1 MKNLFKMQAL
11 KKTISRLW
19 IILFL
24 IISSTIIFIASVNYN
39 PYNLFGGMPS
49 LQDLEK
55 PESDLASE
63 LYSSDNLL
71 LGKYF
76 RYNRSPIEFNELSEE
91 LVTTLLVTEDIRFYD
106 HSGIDFKGLVRASY
120 GLSKNILTFGSSG
133 LEGGGSTITQQLAK
147 NLFKIRREKKGKL
160 SGIPFLGLVISKV
173 KEWVVAIKLEEFY
186 TKKEILAMYLNT
198 AEYGSNSYGI
208 KVAAKTYFDKLPS
221 ELNYNESS
229 IIVGLLNKPTKYNPY
244 FNPDNAID
252 KREEIFYNLFK
263 YEIID
268 RTQYD
273 TLRNSDLNLSYKV
286 ENQNVGQATYFRT
299 VVRNYLIKWAKDNG
313 YDLFSDG
320 LKIYTTIDSRMQ
332 EIAENAVK
340 NQMSRLQ
347 KIFNDHWDGK
357 NPWIDEKGFEIK
369 DFLKNTIKRTRYY
382 KSLLKDNEN
391 DTIKVFEL
399 LNKKKNMKVFSWD
412 GEIDTVFSIMD
423 SLKYYK
429 NFLQTGFISIE
440 PKTGYIRAWVGGINH
455 KYFKYDH
462 VKQGRRQPGSTF
474 KPIVY
479 AAAIDNGYSPCYPV
493 VDAPVVFEL
502 PGQDPPYWR
511 PDNHNSKWT
520 GETMTLRKA
529 MAKSVN
535 SITAFMTKKLS
546 PNTVVNYAKKLG
558 IQSRLDPVPA
568 VCLGAGGDVSLFDL
582 VGAYSTFIN
591 KGIWTEPF
599 FISRI
604 EDKYGNL
611 IQEFIPTK
619 QEALSEETAFLM
631 LHMLKGSK
639 EEEGGTARGL
649 NPILTTENDVGAKTG
664 TTQNA
669 SDGWFI
675 GVTHNLVSG
684 AWVGGDDR
692 SIHFRDWVFGQGAR
706 TAMPIWQEYMLNIYD
721 NEELQIEKGRFDK
734 PTKQINVEIDCSVYS
749 GLNEKDSSGV
759 IIDKIKASD
768 IF

>member
-1 MKNLFKMQAL
+1 MRVIKRVIF
-11 KKTISRLW
+11 RLW
-19 IILFL
+19 IFVILSILSIIFL
-24 IISSTIIFIASVNYN
+24 IVSVSYN
-39 PYNLFGGMPS
+39 PFNLFGEMPS
-49 LQDLEK
+49 LEDLEK
-55 PESDLASE
+55 PESELSSE
-63 LYSSDNLL
+63 LYSHDNVL

-76 RYNRSPIEFNELSEE
+76 RYNRSPITFNELSNE
-91 LVTTLLVTEDIRFYD
+91 LITTLLVTEDIRFYE

-120 GLSKNILTFGSSG
+120 GVSKYIITIGNSE

-160 SGIPFLGLVISKV
+160 SDVPFMGLVISKI
-173 KEWVVAIKLEEFY
+173 KEWIVSIKLEEFY

-221 ELNYNESS
+221 ELNFNESS

-244 FNPDNAID
+244 FNPENALE
-252 KREEIFYNLFK
+252 KRAEIFYNLFK
-263 YEIID
+263 YDVIKRD
-268 RTQYD
+268 KYD
-273 TLRNSDLNLSYKV
+273 SLRVSGLNLKYKV

-299 VVRNYLIKWAKDNG
+299 VVRNYLINWANDNG

-332 EIAENAVK
+332 EIAENAVS
-340 NQMSRLQ
+340 NQMKKLQ
-347 KIFNDHWDGK
+347 KIFDKHWNGK

-382 KSLLKDNEN
+382 RTLLKKNDN
-391 DTIKVFEL
+391 DTTKVFDL
-399 LNKKKNMKVFSWD
+399 LNKKKNMKVFSWN
-412 GEIDTVFSIMD
+412 GEKDTVFSIMD

-429 NFLQTGFISIE
+429 KFLQAGFVSIE
-440 PKTGYIRAWVGGINH
+440 PKSGYIKAWVGGINH

-520 GETMTLRKA
+520 GEKMTLRMA

-535 SITAFMTKKLS
+535 SITAFITKKLS
-546 PNTVVNYAKKLG
+546 PKTIIDYARKLG
-558 IQSRLDPVPA
+558 IKSKLDPVPA

-649 NPILTTENDVGAKTG
+649 NPELTLDNDVGAKTG

-669 SDGWFI
+669 SDGWFV

-692 SIHFRDWVFGQGAR
+692 SIHFRDWVLGQGAR
-706 TAMPIWQEYMLNIYD
+706 TAMPIWQDYMLKVYNNND
-721 NEELQIEKGRFDK
+721 LQIRKGRFDK
-734 PTKQINVEIDCSVYS
+734 PTKQINFQVDCSVY
-749 GLNEKDSSGV
+749 NEGNIKDSTEV
-759 IIDKIKASD
+759 IFEEIKASD

>member
-1 MKNLFKMQAL
+1 MNKL
-11 KKTISRLW
+11 KRNIKKLW
-19 IILFL
+19 VILLSGITF
-24 IISSTIIFIASVNYN
+24 IAIFIISVNYN
-39 PYNLFGGMPS
+39 VSNLFGGMPS

-55 PESDLASE
+55 PESELSSE
-63 LYSSDNLL
+63 LYSSDNIL

-76 RYNRSPIEFNELSEE
+76 RYNRSPVKFNELSDE
-91 LVTTLLVTEDIRFYD
+91 LVTTLLVTEDIRFYN
-106 HSGIDFKGLVRASY
+106 HSGIDLKGLVRATY
-120 GLSKNILTFGSSG
+120 GVIKNIATFGSTG

-160 SGIPFLGLVISKV
+160 SNVPFLGLVISKV
-173 KEWVVAIKLEEFY
+173 KEWIVAVKLEEFY
-186 TKKEILAMYLNT
+186 TKKEILVMYLNT

-208 KVAAKTYFDKLPS
+208 KVAAKTYFNKEPS
-221 ELNYNESS
+221 QLNYNESS
-229 IIVGLLNKPTKYNPY
+229 IIVGLLNKPTKYNPF
-244 FNPDNAID
+244 FNPENATN
-252 KREEIFYNLFK
+252 KRSEIFYNLYK
-263 YEIID
+263 YNIVDKTE
-268 RTQYD
+268 YD
-273 TLRNSDLNLSYKV
+273 SLILTDLNLNYKV
-286 ENQNVGQATYFRT
+286 QNQNVGQATYFRT
-299 VVRNYLIKWAKDNG
+299 VVRNYLISWAKENG

-320 LKIYTTIDSRMQ
+320 LKIYTTIDSKMQ
-332 EIAENAVK
+332 EHAEKAVIE
-340 NQMSRLQ
+340 QMNRLQ
-347 KIFNDHWDGK
+347 NIFSEHWDGRS
-357 NPWIDEKGFEIK
+357 PWIDEKGFEIK
-369 DFLKNTIKRTRYY
+369 DFLKNNIQRTRYF
-382 KSLLKDNEN
+382 KNLLKNNDN
-391 DTIKVFEL
+391 DTIKTFEL
-399 LNKKKNMKVFSWD
+399 LNKKKKMRVFSWK
-412 GEIDTVFSIMD
+412 GEIDTTFSIMD

-429 NFLQTGFISIE
+429 KFLQAGFVSIE
-440 PKTGYIRAWVGGINH
+440 PKTGHIKAWVGGINH

-462 VKQGRRQPGSTF
+462 VKQGKRQPGSTI

-511 PDNHNSKWT
+511 PDNHNGKWT
-520 GETMTLRKA
+520 GETMTLRQA

-546 PNTVVNYAKKLG
+546 PKTVVDYAKKLG
-558 IQSRLDPVPA
+558 IQSKLDPVPA

-611 IQEFIPTK
+611 IQDFIPTK
-619 QEALSEETAFLM
+619 QEALSEETAYLM

-649 NPILTTENDVGAKTG
+649 NPELTFNNDVGAKTG

-692 SIHFRDWVFGQGAR
+692 SIHFRDWVYGQGAR
-706 TAMPIWQEYMLNIYD
+706 TAMPIWQQYMLNVYAD
-721 NEELQIEKGRFDK
+721 NNLSIEKGRFDK
-734 PTKQINVEIDCSVYS
+734 PTKKINVEIDCSVYN
-749 GLNEKDSSGV
+749 NEIKSDSLDL
-759 IIDKIKASD
+759 ILDKIDASD

>member
-1 MKNLFKMQAL
+1 MNKL
-11 KKTISRLW
+11 KRNIKKLW
-19 IILFL
+19 VILLSGITF
-24 IISSTIIFIASVNYN
+24 IAIFIISVNYN
-39 PYNLFGGMPS
+39 VSNLFGGMPS

-55 PESDLASE
+55 PESELSSE
-63 LYSSDNLL
+63 LYSSDNIL

-76 RYNRSPIEFNELSEE
+76 RYNRSPVKFDELSDE
-91 LVTTLLVTEDIRFYD
+91 LVTTLLVTEDIRFYN
-106 HSGIDFKGLVRASY
+106 HSGIDLKGLVRATY
-120 GLSKNILTFGSSG
+120 GVIKNIATFGSTG

-160 SGIPFLGLVISKV
+160 SNVPFLGLVISKV
-173 KEWVVAIKLEEFY
+173 KEWIVAVKLEEFY
-186 TKKEILAMYLNT
+186 TKKEILVMYLNT

-208 KVAAKTYFDKLPS
+208 KVAAKTYFNKEPS
-221 ELNYNESS
+221 QLNYNESS
-229 IIVGLLNKPTKYNPY
+229 IIVGLLNKPTKYNPF
-244 FNPDNAID
+244 FNPENATN
-252 KREEIFYNLFK
+252 KRSEIFYNLYK
-263 YEIID
+263 YNIVDKTE
-268 RTQYD
+268 YD
-273 TLRNSDLNLSYKV
+273 SLILTDLNLNYKV
-286 ENQNVGQATYFRT
+286 QNQNVGQATYFRT
-299 VVRNYLIKWAKDNG
+299 VVRNYLISWAKENG

-320 LKIYTTIDSRMQ
+320 LKIYTTIDSKMQ
-332 EIAENAVK
+332 EHAEKAVIE
-340 NQMSRLQ
+340 QMNRLQ
-347 KIFNDHWDGK
+347 NIFSEHWDGRS
-357 NPWIDEKGFEIK
+357 PWIDEKGFEIK
-369 DFLKNTIKRTRYY
+369 DFLKNNIQRTRYF
-382 KSLLKDNEN
+382 KNLLKNNDN
-391 DTIKVFEL
+391 DTIKTFEL
-399 LNKKKNMKVFSWD
+399 LNKKKKMRVFSWK
-412 GEIDTVFSIMD
+412 GEIDTTFSIMD

-429 NFLQTGFISIE
+429 KFLQAGFVSIE
-440 PKTGYIRAWVGGINH
+440 PKTGHIKAWVGGINH

-462 VKQGRRQPGSTF
+462 VKQGKRQPGSTI

-511 PDNHNSKWT
+511 PDNHNGKWT
-520 GETMTLRKA
+520 GETMTLRQA

-546 PNTVVNYAKKLG
+546 PKTVVDYAKKLG
-558 IQSRLDPVPA
+558 IQSKLDPVPA

-611 IQEFIPTK
+611 IQDFIPTK
-619 QEALSEETAFLM
+619 QEALSEETAYLM

-649 NPILTTENDVGAKTG
+649 NPELTFNNDVGAKTG

-692 SIHFRDWVFGQGAR
+692 SIHFRDWVYGQGAR
-706 TAMPIWQEYMLNIYD
+706 TAMPIWQQYMLNVYAD
-721 NEELQIEKGRFDK
+721 NNLSIEKGRFDK
-734 PTKQINVEIDCSVYS
+734 PTKKINVEIDCSVYN
-749 GLNEKDSSGV
+749 NEIKSDSLDL
-759 IIDKIKASD
+759 ILDKIDASD

>member
-1 MKNLFKMQAL
+1 MSSL
-11 KKTISRLW
+11 KKIIKTIW
-19 IILFL
+19 II
-24 IISSTIIFIASVNYN
+24 STLSIIIFVFGFYSIKIDLFG
-39 PYNLFGGMPS
+39 LFGGMPS

-55 PESDLASE
+55 PQSESSSE
-63 LYSSDNLL
+63 LYSNDTIL

-76 RYNRSPIEFNELSEE
+76 RYNRSPIKYHELSNELI
-91 LVTTLLVTEDIRFYD
+91 TTLLVTEDIRFYN
-106 HSGIDFKGLVRASY
+106 HSGIDFKGIVRATY
-120 GLSKNILTFGSSG
+120 GVFKNIITLGSSG

-147 NLFKIRREKKGKL
+147 NLFKIRNERKGKL
-160 SGIPFLGLVISKV
+160 SNMPFIGLIISKI
-173 KEWVVAIKLEEFY
+173 KEWIVAVKLEEFY
-186 TKKEILAMYLNT
+186 TKNEILSMYLNT

-208 KVAAKTYFDKLPS
+208 KVASKTYFNKLPS
-221 ELNYNESS
+221 QINYNEAS
-229 IIVGLLNKPTKYNPY
+229 IIVGLLNKPTKYNPFY
-244 FNPDNAID
+244 NPENAIN
-252 KREEIFYNLFK
+252 KKTEILYNLYK
-263 YEIID
+263 YSKISKMNFD
-268 RTQYD
+268 S
-273 TLRNSDLNLSYKV
+273 LSALGLNLTYKV
-286 ENQNVGQATYFRT
+286 ENQNAGQATYFRT
-299 VVRNYLIKWAKDNG
+299 VVKNYLINWAKNNN

-320 LKIYTTIDSRMQ
+320 LKIYTTIDSKMQ
-332 EIAENAVK
+332 YHAENAVAE
-340 NQMSRLQ
+340 QMERLQ
-347 KIFNDHWDGK
+347 NVFNKHWDGK
-357 NPWIDEKGFEIK
+357 NPWIDEKGYEIK
-369 DFLKNTIKRTRYY
+369 DFLKNSIKRTKRY
-382 KSLLKDNEN
+382 KDLLKNNNGDTTRVFDILNE
-391 DTIKVFEL
+391 
-399 LNKKKNMKVFSWD
+399 KKEIKVFSWD
-412 GEIDTVFSIMD
+412 QEIDTIFSVMD

-429 NFLQTGFISIE
+429 NFLQAGFISIE
-440 PKTGYIRAWVGGINH
+440 PKTGHIKAWVGGINH

-462 VKQGRRQPGSTF
+462 VKQGKRQPGSTI

-511 PDNHNSKWT
+511 PDNHNGKWT

-535 SITAFMTKKLS
+535 SITAFITKKIS
-546 PNTVVNYAKKLG
+546 PKTVVDYAKKLG
-558 IQSRLDPVPA
+558 IKSKLDPVPA
-568 VCLGAGGDVSLFDL
+568 ICLGAGGDVSLFDL
-582 VGAYSTFIN
+582 VGSYSTFIN

-611 IQEFIPTK
+611 IQKFVPTK
-619 QEALSEETAFLM
+619 NEALSEETAFLM

-649 NPILTTENDVGAKTG
+649 NPELTINNDVGAKTG

-692 SIHFRDWVFGQGAR
+692 SIHFKNWTYGQGAR
-706 TAMPIWQEYMLNIYD
+706 TAMPIWQQYMLSVYNDSTINI
-721 NEELQIEKGRFDK
+721 NKGKFDK
-734 PTKQINVEIDCSVYS
+734 PSKKISIEIDCSVYNNDLKDDS
-749 GLNEKDSSGV
+749 LNV
-759 IIDKIKASD
+759 FIDKIDASD

>member
-1 MKNLFKMQAL
+1 MNKL
-11 KKTISRLW
+11 KRNIKKLW
-19 IILFL
+19 VILLSGITF
-24 IISSTIIFIASVNYN
+24 IAIFIISVNYN
-39 PYNLFGGMPS
+39 VSNLFGGMPS

-55 PESDLASE
+55 PESELSSE
-63 LYSSDNLL
+63 LYSSDNIL

-76 RYNRSPIEFNELSEE
+76 RYNRSPVKFDELSDE
-91 LVTTLLVTEDIRFYD
+91 LVTTLLVTEDIRFYN
-106 HSGIDFKGLVRASY
+106 HSGIDLKGLVRATY
-120 GLSKNILTFGSSG
+120 GVIKNIATFGSTG

-160 SGIPFLGLVISKV
+160 SNVPFLGLVISKV
-173 KEWVVAIKLEEFY
+173 KEWIVAVKLEEFY

-208 KVAAKTYFDKLPS
+208 KVAAKTYFNKEPS
-221 ELNYNESS
+221 QLNYNESS
-229 IIVGLLNKPTKYNPY
+229 IIVGLLNKPTKYNPF
-244 FNPDNAID
+244 FNPENATN
-252 KREEIFYNLFK
+252 KRSEIFYNLYK
-263 YEIID
+263 YNIVDKTE
-268 RTQYD
+268 YD
-273 TLRNSDLNLSYKV
+273 SLILTDLNLNYKV
-286 ENQNVGQATYFRT
+286 QNQNVGQATYFRT
-299 VVRNYLIKWAKDNG
+299 VVRNYLISWAKENG

-320 LKIYTTIDSRMQ
+320 LKIYTTIDSKMQ
-332 EIAENAVK
+332 EHAEKAVIE
-340 NQMSRLQ
+340 QMNRLQ
-347 KIFNDHWDGK
+347 NIFSEHWDGR

-369 DFLKNTIKRTRYY
+369 DFLKNNIQRTRYF
-382 KSLLKDNEN
+382 KNLLKNNDN
-391 DTIKVFEL
+391 DTIKTFEL
-399 LNKKKNMKVFSWD
+399 LNKKKKMRVFSWK
-412 GEIDTVFSIMD
+412 GEIDTTFSIMD

-429 NFLQTGFISIE
+429 KFLQAGFVSIE
-440 PKTGYIRAWVGGINH
+440 PKTGHIKAWVGGINH

-462 VKQGRRQPGSTF
+462 VKQGKRQPGSTI

-511 PDNHNSKWT
+511 PDNHNGKWT
-520 GETMTLRKA
+520 GETMTLRQA

-546 PNTVVNYAKKLG
+546 PKTVVDYAKKLG
-558 IQSRLDPVPA
+558 IQSKLDPVPA

-611 IQEFIPTK
+611 IQDFIPTK
-619 QEALSEETAFLM
+619 QEALSEETAYLM

-649 NPILTTENDVGAKTG
+649 NPELTFNNDVGAKTG

-692 SIHFRDWVFGQGAR
+692 SIHFRNWVYGQGAR
-706 TAMPIWQEYMLNIYD
+706 TAMPIWQQYMLNVYAD
-721 NEELQIEKGRFDK
+721 NNLSIEKGRFDK
-734 PTKQINVEIDCSVYS
+734 PTKKINVEIDCSVYN
-749 GLNEKDSSGV
+749 NEIKSDSLDL
-759 IIDKIKASD
+759 ILDKIDASD

>member
-1 MKNLFKMQAL
+1 MSSL
-11 KKTISRLW
+11 KKIIKTTW
-19 IILFL
+19 II
-24 IISSTIIFIASVNYN
+24 STLSIIIFVFGFYSIKIDLFG
-39 PYNLFGGMPS
+39 LFGGMPS

-55 PESDLASE
+55 PQSESSSE
-63 LYSSDNLL
+63 LYSNDTIL

-76 RYNRSPIEFNELSEE
+76 RYNRSPIKYHELSNELI
-91 LVTTLLVTEDIRFYD
+91 TTLLVTEDIRFYN
-106 HSGIDFKGLVRASY
+106 HSGIDFKGLVRATY
-120 GLSKNILTFGSSG
+120 GVFKNIITLGSSG

-147 NLFKIRREKKGKL
+147 NLFKIRNERKGKL
-160 SGIPFLGLVISKV
+160 SNMPFIGLIISKI
-173 KEWVVAIKLEEFY
+173 KEWIVAVKLEEFY
-186 TKKEILAMYLNT
+186 TKNEILSMYFNT

-208 KVAAKTYFDKLPS
+208 KVASKTYFNKLPS
-221 ELNYNESS
+221 QINYNEAS
-229 IIVGLLNKPTKYNPY
+229 IIVGLLNKPTKYNPFY
-244 FNPDNAID
+244 NPENAIN
-252 KREEIFYNLFK
+252 KKTEILYNLYK
-263 YEIID
+263 YSKISKMD
-268 RTQYD
+268 FD
-273 TLRNSDLNLSYKV
+273 SLSALGVNLTYKV
-286 ENQNVGQATYFRT
+286 ENQNTGQATYFRT
-299 VVRNYLIKWAKDNG
+299 VVKNYLINWAKNNN

-320 LKIYTTIDSRMQ
+320 LKIYTTIDSKMQ
-332 EIAENAVK
+332 YHAENAVAE
-340 NQMSRLQ
+340 QMERLQ
-347 KIFNDHWDGK
+347 NIFNKHWDGK
-357 NPWIDEKGFEIK
+357 NPWIDEKGYEIK
-369 DFLKNTIKRTRYY
+369 DFLKNSIKRTKRY
-382 KSLLKDNEN
+382 KDLLKNNNGDTTRVFDILNE
-391 DTIKVFEL
+391 
-399 LNKKKNMKVFSWD
+399 KKEIKVFSWD
-412 GEIDTVFSIMD
+412 QEIDTIFSVMD

-429 NFLQTGFISIE
+429 NFLQAGFISIE
-440 PKTGYIRAWVGGINH
+440 PKTGHIKAWVGGINH

-462 VKQGRRQPGSTF
+462 VKQGKRQPGSTI

-511 PDNHNSKWT
+511 PDNHNGKWT

-535 SITAFMTKKLS
+535 SITAFITKKIS
-546 PNTVVNYAKKLG
+546 PKTVVDYAKKLG
-558 IQSRLDPVPA
+558 IKSKLDPVPA
-568 VCLGAGGDVSLFDL
+568 ICLGAGGDVSLFDL
-582 VGAYSTFIN
+582 VGSYSTFIN

-611 IQEFIPTK
+611 IQKFIPTK
-619 QEALSEETAFLM
+619 NEALNEETAFLM

-649 NPILTTENDVGAKTG
+649 NPELTINNDVGAKTG

-692 SIHFRDWVFGQGAR
+692 SIHFKNWTYGQGAR
-706 TAMPIWQEYMLNIYD
+706 TAMPIWQQYMLSVYNDSTTNI
-721 NEELQIEKGRFDK
+721 NKGKFDK
-734 PTKQINVEIDCSVYS
+734 PSKKISIEMDCSVYNNDLKDDS
-749 GLNEKDSSGV
+749 LNV
-759 IIDKIKASD
+759 FIDKIGASD

>member
-1 MKNLFKMQAL
+1 MSRTKNII
-11 KKTISRLW
+11 KKLW
-19 IILFL
+19 ISLIFGVLSLFIF
-24 IISSTIIFIASVNYN
+24 IISINYN
-39 PYNLFGGMPS
+39 LYNLFGGMPS

-55 PESDLASE
+55 PESELSSE
-63 LYSSDNLL
+63 LFSSDNKL

-76 RYNRSPIEFNELSEE
+76 RYNRSPVKFDELSDE
-91 LVTTLLVTEDIRFYD
+91 LVTTLLVTEDIRYYD
-106 HSGIDFKGLVRASY
+106 HSGIDLKGLIRASY
-120 GLSKNILTFGSSG
+120 GVVKNVATFGSSG

-160 SGIPFLGLVISKV
+160 SGVPFLGLVISKV
-173 KEWVVAIKLEEFY
+173 KEWIVAVKLEEFY

-208 KVAAKTYFDKLPS
+208 KVASKTYFNKLPS
-221 ELNYNESS
+221 ELNYNEAS

-244 FNPDNAID
+244 FNPENALE
-252 KREEIFYNLFK
+252 KRAEIFYNLFK
-263 YEIID
+263 YNVVD
-268 RTQYD
+268 KTTYD
-273 TLRNSDLNLSYKV
+273 SLKVMDLSLNYKV

-299 VVRNYLIKWAKDNG
+299 VVRNYLINWAKENG

-320 LKIYTTIDSRMQ
+320 LKIYTTIDSRLQ
-332 EIAENAVK
+332 DHAEKAVYD
-340 NQMSRLQ
+340 QMKRLQ
-347 KIFNDHWDGK
+347 SIFSKHWEGR

-369 DFLKNTIKRTRYY
+369 DFLKNTIKRTAYF
-382 KSLLKDNEN
+382 KKLLKTNDN
-391 DTIKVFEL
+391 DTTLVFEK
-399 LNKKKNMKVFSWD
+399 LNEKRNMRVFSWE

-429 NFLQTGFISIE
+429 NFLQAGFVSIE

-462 VKQGRRQPGSTF
+462 VKQGKRQPGSTI

-546 PNTVVNYAKKLG
+546 PQTVVDYARKLG
-558 IQSRLDPVPA
+558 IQSKLEPVPA

-611 IQEFIPTK
+611 IQEFVPTK
-619 QEALSEETAFLM
+619 QEALSEETAYLM

-649 NPILTTENDVGAKTG
+649 NPELTVNNDVGAKTG

-692 SIHFRDWVFGQGAR
+692 SIHFREWAFGQGAR
-706 TAMPIWQEYMLNIYD
+706 TAMPIWQQYMLDVYGD
-721 NEELQIEKGRFDK
+721 SELDISKGTFDK
-734 PTKQINVEIDCSVYS
+734 PTKIINVEMDCSIYS
-749 GLNEKDSSGV
+749 NEIKSDSLDS
-759 IIDKIKASD
+759 ILDKIDASD

>member
-1 MKNLFKMQAL
+1 MRNLFEIQAL
-11 KKTISRLW
+11 KKTIFRLW
-19 IILFL
+19 VMLFFL
-24 IISSTIIFIASVNYN
+24 ISSIIIFIASVNYN

-63 LYSSDNLL
+63 LYSGDNLL

-76 RYNRSPIEFNELSEE
+76 RYNRSPIEFNDLSDE

-106 HSGIDFKGLVRASY
+106 HSGIDFKGLVRATY
-120 GLSKNILTFGSSG
+120 GVSKNILTFGGSG

-147 NLFKIRREKKGKL
+147 NLFKIRREKKGRL
-160 SGIPFLGLVISKV
+160 SSVPFLGLVISKV
-173 KEWVVAIKLEEFY
+173 KEWIVAIKLEEFY

-208 KVAAKTYFDKLPS
+208 KVASKTYFDKLPS

-244 FNPDNAID
+244 FNPENALD
-252 KREEIFYNLFK
+252 KRAEIFYNLFK
-263 YEIID
+263 YEVIS
-268 RTQYD
+268 RKYYD
-273 TLRNSDLNLSYKV
+273 SIRISDLNLSYKV

-299 VVRNYLIKWAKDNG
+299 VVRNYLINWARENG

-340 NQMSRLQ
+340 NQMNRLQ
-347 KIFNDHWDGK
+347 KIFDDHWNGK

-369 DFLKNTIKRTRYY
+369 DFLKNTIKRTRLY
-382 KSLLKDNEN
+382 KSLLKENEN
-391 DTIKVFEL
+391 DTVKVFEL
-399 LNKKKNMKVFSWD
+399 LNRKKNMKVFSWD

-429 NFLQTGFISIE
+429 NFLQAGFISIE
-440 PKTGYIRAWVGGINH
+440 PKTGFIRAWVGGINH

-649 NPILTTENDVGAKTG
+649 NPELTSDNDVGAKTG

-692 SIHFRDWVFGQGAR
+692 SIHFRDWVYGQGAR

-721 NEELQIEKGRFDK
+721 NVELKIEKGRFDK
-734 PTKQINVEIDCSVYS
+734 PTKQINVEIDCSVYN
-749 GLNEKDSSGV
+749 GENEKDSSGV

>member
-1 MKNLFKMQAL
+1 MKKSKSIINKIWFSLIGGIIFL
-11 KKTISRLW
+11 
-19 IILFL
+19 ILF
-24 IISSTIIFIASVNYN
+24 IVSVNYN
-39 PYNLFGGMPS
+39 FFNLFGGMPS

-55 PESDLASE
+55 PESELSSE
-63 LYSSDNLL
+63 LYSSDNKL

-76 RYNRSPIEFNELSEE
+76 RYNRSPVTFDELSEE
-91 LVTTLLVTEDIRFYD
+91 LVTTLLVTEDIRFYE
-106 HSGIDFKGLVRASY
+106 HSGIDLKGLVRASY
-120 GLSKNILTFGSSG
+120 GVGKNILTFGSSG

-147 NLFKIRREKKGKL
+147 NLFKIRQEKRGTL
-160 SGIPFLGLVISKV
+160 SRVPFLGLIISKV
-173 KEWVVAIKLEEFY
+173 KEWIVAVKLEGFY
-186 TKKEILAMYLNT
+186 TKKEILSMYLNT

-208 KVAAKTYFDKLPS
+208 KVAAKTYFNKLPS

-244 FNPDNAID
+244 FNPDNAIE
-252 KREEIFYNLFK
+252 KRAEIFYNLYK
-263 YEIID
+263 YEIVDKQI
-268 RTQYD
+268 YD
-273 TLRNSDLNLSYKV
+273 SLKSMGLELNYKV

-299 VVRNYLIKWAKDNG
+299 VVRNYLIAWAKEND

-320 LKIYTTIDSRMQ
+320 LKIYTTINSQMQ
-332 EIAENAVK
+332 EYAENSVK
-340 NQMSRLQ
+340 EQMKRLQ
-347 KIFNDHWDGK
+347 GIFSEHWKGR
-357 NPWIDEKGFEIK
+357 NPWIDEKGFEIEN
-369 DFLKNTIKRTRYY
+369 FLENTIKRTRYF
-382 KSLLKDNEN
+382 KDLLKEKEN
-391 DTIKVFEL
+391 DTVAVFKK
-399 LNKKKNMKVFSWD
+399 LNEKKKMRVFSWE
-412 GEIDTVFSIMD
+412 GEIDTIFSLMD

-429 NFLQTGFISIE
+429 NFLQAGFVSIE
-440 PKTGYIRAWVGGINH
+440 PKSGYIRAWVGGINH
-455 KYFKYDH
+455 KFFKYDH
-462 VKQGRRQPGSTF
+462 VKQGKRQPGSTF

-520 GETMTLRKA
+520 GETMTLRRA

-535 SITAFMTKKLS
+535 SITAFITKKLS
-546 PNTVVNYAKKLG
+546 PNTVVDYAKKLG
-558 IQSRLDPVPA
+558 IQSKLDPVPA

-619 QEALSEETAFLM
+619 QEALSEETAYLM

-649 NPILTTENDVGAKTG
+649 NPELTLNNDVGAKTG

-669 SDGWFI
+669 SDGWFV

-706 TAMPIWQEYMLNIYD
+706 TAMPIWQQYMLDIYSD
-721 NEELQIEKGRFDK
+721 SELGIEKGKFDK
-734 PTKQINVEIDCSVYS
+734 PTKIINVEIDCSIYNNDIKS
-749 GLNEKDSSGV
+749 DSLD
-759 IIDKIKASD
+759 IILDKIDASD

>member
-1 MKNLFKMQAL
+1 MKKIKSVTIKIWIAL
-11 KKTISRLW
+11 ISAL
-19 IILFL
+19 LFL
-24 IISSTIIFIASVNYN
+24 FLLIISVNYN
-39 PYNLFGGMPS
+39 FFNLFGGMPS

-55 PESDLASE
+55 PESELSSE
-63 LYSSDNLL
+63 LYSSDNKL

-76 RYNRSPIEFNELSEE
+76 RFNRSPVKFSELSEE

-106 HSGIDFKGLVRASY
+106 HSGIDLKGLVRASY
-120 GLSKNILTFGSSG
+120 GVTKNILTLGGSG

-147 NLFKIRREKKGKL
+147 NLFKIRKENKGKL
-160 SGIPFLGLVISKV
+160 SDIPFLGLVISKI
-173 KEWVVAIKLEEFY
+173 KEWIVAVKLEEYY

-208 KVAAKTYFDKLPS
+208 KVAAKTYFNKLPS

-244 FNPDNAID
+244 FNPENALD
-252 KREEIFYNLFK
+252 KRSEIFYNLYK
-263 YEIID
+263 YNIID
-268 RTQYD
+268 QKTYD
-273 TLRNSDLNLSYKV
+273 SLRIMDLDLSYKV
-286 ENQNVGQATYFRT
+286 ENQNEGQATYFRT
-299 VVRNYLIKWAKDNG
+299 VVRNYLVDWAKENG

-320 LKIYTTIDSRMQ
+320 LKIYTTINSKMQ
-332 EIAENAVK
+332 EHAENAV
-340 NQMSRLQ
+340 NHQMKRLQ
-347 KIFNDHWDGK
+347 AIFNDHWKGR

-369 DFLKNTIKRTRYY
+369 DFLKTTIKRTSYF
-382 KSLLKDNEN
+382 KNLLKEYNN
-391 DTIKVFEL
+391 DTILVFNK
-399 LNKKKNMKVFSWD
+399 LNEKKKMKVFGWNR
-412 GEIDTVFSIMD
+412 EIDTVFSSMD

-429 NFLQTGFISIE
+429 NFLQAGFISIE
-440 PKTGYIRAWVGGINH
+440 PKTGFIRAWVGGINH

-462 VKQGRRQPGSTF
+462 VKQGKRQPGSTI

-511 PDNHNSKWT
+511 PDNHNGKWT

-546 PNTVVNYAKKLG
+546 PKTVVDYAKKLG
-558 IQSRLDPVPA
+558 IQSPLEAVPA

-611 IQEFIPTK
+611 IQDFIPTK
-619 QEALSEETAFLM
+619 QEALSEETAYLM

-649 NPILTTENDVGAKTG
+649 NPELTTDNDVGAKTG

-692 SIHFRDWVFGQGAR
+692 SIHFRDWVYGQGAR
-706 TAMPIWQEYMLNIYD
+706 TAMPIWQQYMLDIYSD
-721 NEELQIEKGRFDK
+721 SELDIKKGRFDK
-734 PTKQINVEIDCSVYS
+734 PTKSINVEIDCSLYDKVLKS
-749 GLNEKDSSGV
+749 DSLNMILDR
-759 IIDKIKASD
+759 IDASD
-768 IF
+768 IY

>member
-1 MKNLFKMQAL
+1 MNKL
-11 KKTISRLW
+11 KRNIKKLW
-19 IILFL
+19 VILLSGITF
-24 IISSTIIFIASVNYN
+24 IAIFIISVNYN
-39 PYNLFGGMPS
+39 VSNLFGGMPS

-55 PESDLASE
+55 PESELSSE
-63 LYSSDNLL
+63 LYSSDNIL

-76 RYNRSPIEFNELSEE
+76 RYNRSPVKFDELSDE
-91 LVTTLLVTEDIRFYD
+91 LVTTLLVTEDIRFYN
-106 HSGIDFKGLVRASY
+106 HSGIDLKGLVRATY
-120 GLSKNILTFGSSG
+120 GVIKNIATFGSTG

-160 SGIPFLGLVISKV
+160 SNVPFLGLVISKV
-173 KEWVVAIKLEEFY
+173 KEWIVAVKLEEFY

-208 KVAAKTYFDKLPS
+208 KVAAKTYFNKEPS
-221 ELNYNESS
+221 QLNYNESS
-229 IIVGLLNKPTKYNPY
+229 IIVGLLNKPTKYNPF
-244 FNPDNAID
+244 FNPENATN
-252 KREEIFYNLFK
+252 KRSEIFYNLYK
-263 YEIID
+263 YNIVDKTE
-268 RTQYD
+268 YD
-273 TLRNSDLNLSYKV
+273 SLILTDLNLNYKV
-286 ENQNVGQATYFRT
+286 QNQNVGQATYFRT
-299 VVRNYLIKWAKDNG
+299 VVRNYLISWAKENG

-320 LKIYTTIDSRMQ
+320 LKIYTTIDSKMQ
-332 EIAENAVK
+332 EHAEKAVIE
-340 NQMSRLQ
+340 QMNRLQ
-347 KIFNDHWDGK
+347 NIFSEHWDGR

-369 DFLKNTIKRTRYY
+369 DFLKNNIQRTRYF
-382 KSLLKDNEN
+382 KNLLKNNDN
-391 DTIKVFEL
+391 DTIKTFEL
-399 LNKKKNMKVFSWD
+399 LNKKKKMRVFSWK
-412 GEIDTVFSIMD
+412 GEIDTTFSIMD

-429 NFLQTGFISIE
+429 KFLQAGFVSIE
-440 PKTGYIRAWVGGINH
+440 PKTGHIKAWVGGINH

-462 VKQGRRQPGSTF
+462 VKQGKRQPGSTI

-511 PDNHNSKWT
+511 PDNHNGKWT
-520 GETMTLRKA
+520 GETMTLRQA

-546 PNTVVNYAKKLG
+546 PKTVVDYAKKLG
-558 IQSRLDPVPA
+558 IQSKLDPVPA

-611 IQEFIPTK
+611 IQDFIPTK
-619 QEALSEETAFLM
+619 QEALSEETAYLM

-649 NPILTTENDVGAKTG
+649 NPELTFNNDVGAKTG

-692 SIHFRDWVFGQGAR
+692 SIHFRDWVYGQGAR
-706 TAMPIWQEYMLNIYD
+706 TAMPIWQQYMLNVYAD
-721 NEELQIEKGRFDK
+721 NNLSIEKGRFDK
-734 PTKQINVEIDCSVYS
+734 PTKKINVEIDCSVYN
-749 GLNEKDSSGV
+749 NEIKSDSLDL
-759 IIDKIKASD
+759 ILDKIDASD

>member
-1 MKNLFKMQAL
+1 MRVIKRVIF
-11 KKTISRLW
+11 RLW
-19 IILFL
+19 IFVILSILSIIFL
-24 IISSTIIFIASVNYN
+24 IISVSYN
-39 PYNLFGGMPS
+39 PFNLFGEMPS
-49 LQDLEK
+49 LEDLEK
-55 PESDLASE
+55 PESELSSE
-63 LYSSDNLL
+63 LYSHDNVL

-76 RYNRSPIEFNELSEE
+76 RYNRSPITFNELSNE
-91 LVTTLLVTEDIRFYD
+91 LITTLLVTEDIRFYE

-120 GLSKNILTFGSSG
+120 GVSKYIITIGNSE

-160 SGIPFLGLVISKV
+160 SDVPFIGLVISKI
-173 KEWVVAIKLEEFY
+173 KEWIVSIKLEEFY

-221 ELNYNESS
+221 ELNFNESS

-244 FNPDNAID
+244 FNPENALE
-252 KREEIFYNLFK
+252 KRAEIFYNLFK
-263 YEIID
+263 YDVIKRD
-268 RTQYD
+268 KYD
-273 TLRNSDLNLSYKV
+273 SLRVSGLNLKYKV

-299 VVRNYLIKWAKDNG
+299 VVRNYLINWANDNG

-332 EIAENAVK
+332 EIAENAVS
-340 NQMSRLQ
+340 NQMKKLQ
-347 KIFNDHWDGK
+347 KIFDKHWNGK

-382 KSLLKDNEN
+382 RTLLKKNDN
-391 DTIKVFEL
+391 DTTKVFDL

-412 GEIDTVFSIMD
+412 GEKDTVFSIMD

-429 NFLQTGFISIE
+429 NFLQAGFVSIE
-440 PKTGYIRAWVGGINH
+440 PKSGYIKAWVGGINH

-520 GETMTLRKA
+520 GEKMTLRMA

-535 SITAFMTKKLS
+535 SITAFITKKLS
-546 PNTVVNYAKKLG
+546 PKTIIDYARKLG
-558 IQSRLDPVPA
+558 IKSKLDPVPA

-649 NPILTTENDVGAKTG
+649 NPELTLNNDVGAKTG

-669 SDGWFI
+669 SDGWFV

-692 SIHFRDWVFGQGAR
+692 SIHFRDWVLGQGAR
-706 TAMPIWQEYMLNIYD
+706 TAMPIWQDYMLKVYNNND
-721 NEELQIEKGRFDK
+721 LQIRKGRFDK
-734 PTKQINVEIDCSVYS
+734 PTKQINVQVDCSVY
-749 GLNEKDSSGV
+749 NEGNTKDSTEV
-759 IIDKIKASD
+759 IFEEIKASD

>member
-1 MKNLFKMQAL
+1 MSSL
-11 KKTISRLW
+11 KKIVKTIW
-19 IILFL
+19 V
-24 IISSTIIFIASVNYN
+24 ISTLSIIFFVFGLYSIKFDLFG
-39 PYNLFGGMPS
+39 LFGGMPS

-55 PESDLASE
+55 PQSELSSE
-63 LYSSDNLL
+63 LYSNDTIL

-76 RYNRSPIEFNELSEE
+76 RYNRSPVKYHELSNELI
-91 LVTTLLVTEDIRFYD
+91 TTLLVTEDIRFYN
-106 HSGIDFKGLVRASY
+106 HSGIDFKGLVRATY
-120 GLSKNILTFGSSG
+120 GLFKNIITLGSSG

-147 NLFKIRREKKGKL
+147 NLFKIRNEKKGKL
-160 SGIPFLGLVISKV
+160 SNVPFIGLVISKI
-173 KEWVVAIKLEEFY
+173 KEWIVAVKLEEFY
-186 TKKEILAMYLNT
+186 TKNEILSMYLNT

-208 KVAAKTYFDKLPS
+208 KVASKTYFNKLPS
-221 ELNYNESS
+221 QINYNEAS
-229 IIVGLLNKPTKYNPY
+229 IIVGLLNKPTKYNPFY
-244 FNPDNAID
+244 NPENAIN
-252 KREEIFYNLFK
+252 KKTEILYNLYK
-263 YEIID
+263 YSKISKTTFDSLSI
-268 RTQYD
+268 
-273 TLRNSDLNLSYKV
+273 LGLNLTYKV
-286 ENQNVGQATYFRT
+286 ENQNAGQATYFRT
-299 VVRNYLIKWAKDNG
+299 VVKNYLINWAKNNN

-320 LKIYTTIDSRMQ
+320 LKIYTTIDSKMQ
-332 EIAENAVK
+332 SHAENAVTE
-340 NQMSRLQ
+340 QMKRLQ
-347 KIFNDHWDGK
+347 NVFNKHWDGK
-357 NPWIDEKGFEIK
+357 NPWIDEKGYEIK
-369 DFLKNTIKRTRYY
+369 DFLKNSIKRTKRY
-382 KSLLKDNEN
+382 KNLLKNNNGDTTRVFDILNE
-391 DTIKVFEL
+391 
-399 LNKKKNMKVFSWD
+399 KKEMKVFGWD
-412 GEIDTVFSIMD
+412 QEIDTIFSVID

-429 NFLQTGFISIE
+429 NFLQAGFISIE
-440 PKTGYIRAWVGGINH
+440 PKTGHIKAWVGGINH

-462 VKQGRRQPGSTF
+462 VKQGKRQPGSTI

-493 VDAPVVFEL
+493 IDAPVVFEL

-511 PDNHNSKWT
+511 PDNHNGKWT

-535 SITAFMTKKLS
+535 SITAFITKKIS
-546 PNTVVNYAKKLG
+546 PKTVVDYAKKLG
-558 IQSRLDPVPA
+558 IKSKLEAVPA

-582 VGAYSTFIN
+582 VGSYSTFIN

-611 IQEFIPTK
+611 IQKFVPTK
-619 QEALSEETAFLM
+619 NEALSEETAFLM

-649 NPILTTENDVGAKTG
+649 NPELTINNDVGAKTG

-692 SIHFRDWVFGQGAR
+692 SIHFKNWTYGQGAR
-706 TAMPIWQEYMLNIYD
+706 TAMPIWQQYMLSVYNDSTTNIH
-721 NEELQIEKGRFDK
+721 KGKFDK
-734 PTKQINVEIDCSVYS
+734 PSKNISIEIDCSVYNNDLKDDS
-749 GLNEKDSSGV
+749 LN
-759 IIDKIKASD
+759 IFIDKIDASD

>member
-11 KKTISRLW
+11 KKTIARLW

-24 IISSTIIFIASVNYN
+24 IISSIIIFIASVNYN

-120 GLSKNILTFGSSG
+120 GLSKNILTFGNSG

-252 KREEIFYNLFK
+252 KRAEIFYNLFK
-263 YEIID
+263 YEIIN

-604 EDKYGNL
+604 EDNYGNL

-749 GLNEKDSSGV
+749 GVNEKDSSGV

>member
-1 MKNLFKMQAL
+1 MNKL
-11 KKTISRLW
+11 KRNIKKLW
-19 IILFL
+19 VILLSGITF
-24 IISSTIIFIASVNYN
+24 IAIFIISVNYN
-39 PYNLFGGMPS
+39 VSNLFGGMPS

-55 PESDLASE
+55 PESELSSE
-63 LYSSDNLL
+63 LYSSDNIL

-76 RYNRSPIEFNELSEE
+76 RYNRSPVKFNELSDE
-91 LVTTLLVTEDIRFYD
+91 LVTTLLVTEDIRFYN
-106 HSGIDFKGLVRASY
+106 HSGIDLKGLVRATY
-120 GLSKNILTFGSSG
+120 GVIKNIATFGSTG

-160 SGIPFLGLVISKV
+160 SNVPFLGLVISKV
-173 KEWVVAIKLEEFY
+173 KEWIVAVKLEEFY

-208 KVAAKTYFDKLPS
+208 KVAAKTYFNKEPS
-221 ELNYNESS
+221 QLNYNESS
-229 IIVGLLNKPTKYNPY
+229 IIVGLLNKPTKYNPF
-244 FNPDNAID
+244 FNPENATN
-252 KREEIFYNLFK
+252 KRSEIFYNLYK
-263 YEIID
+263 YNIVDKTE
-268 RTQYD
+268 YD
-273 TLRNSDLNLSYKV
+273 SLILTDLNLNYKV
-286 ENQNVGQATYFRT
+286 QNQNVGQATYFRT
-299 VVRNYLIKWAKDNG
+299 VVRNYLISWAKENG

-320 LKIYTTIDSRMQ
+320 LKIYTTIDSKMQ
-332 EIAENAVK
+332 EHAEKAVIE
-340 NQMSRLQ
+340 QMNRLQ
-347 KIFNDHWDGK
+347 NIFSEHWDGRS
-357 NPWIDEKGFEIK
+357 PWIDEKGFEIK
-369 DFLKNTIKRTRYY
+369 DFLKNNIQRTRYF
-382 KSLLKDNEN
+382 KNLLKNNDN
-391 DTIKVFEL
+391 DTIKTFEL
-399 LNKKKNMKVFSWD
+399 LNKKKKMRVFSWK
-412 GEIDTVFSIMD
+412 GEIDTTFSIMD

-429 NFLQTGFISIE
+429 KFLQAGFVSIE
-440 PKTGYIRAWVGGINH
+440 PKTGHIKAWVGGINH

-462 VKQGRRQPGSTF
+462 VKQGKRQPGSTI

-511 PDNHNSKWT
+511 PDNHNGKWT
-520 GETMTLRKA
+520 GETMTLRQA

-546 PNTVVNYAKKLG
+546 PKTVVDYAKKLG
-558 IQSRLDPVPA
+558 IQSKLDPVPA

-611 IQEFIPTK
+611 IQDFIPTK
-619 QEALSEETAFLM
+619 QEALSEETAYLM

-649 NPILTTENDVGAKTG
+649 NPELTFNNDVGAKTG

-692 SIHFRDWVFGQGAR
+692 SIHFRNWVYGQGAR
-706 TAMPIWQEYMLNIYD
+706 TAMPIWQQYMLNVYAD
-721 NEELQIEKGRFDK
+721 NNLSIEKGRFDK
-734 PTKQINVEIDCSVYS
+734 PTKKINVEIDCSVYN
-749 GLNEKDSSGV
+749 NEIKSDSLDL
-759 IIDKIKASD
+759 ILDKIDASD

>member
-1 MKNLFKMQAL
+1 MNSL
-11 KKTISRLW
+11 KKIIKTLWVISALS
-19 IILFL
+19 IIVFMLGIYSIKIDLFG
-24 IISSTIIFIASVNYN
+24 
-39 PYNLFGGMPS
+39 LFGGMPS

-55 PESDLASE
+55 PQSELSSE
-63 LYSSDNLL
+63 LYSNDTIL

-76 RYNRSPIEFNELSEE
+76 RYNRSPVKYHELSDE
-91 LVTTLLVTEDIRFYD
+91 LITTLLVTEDIRFYN
-106 HSGIDFKGLVRASY
+106 HSGIDFKGLIRATY
-120 GLSKNILTFGSSG
+120 GVFKNIITLGNSG

-147 NLFKIRREKKGKL
+147 NLFKIRNEMKGKL
-160 SGIPFLGLVISKV
+160 GNIPFVGLIISKI
-173 KEWVVAIKLEEFY
+173 KEWIVAVKLEEFY
-186 TKKEILAMYLNT
+186 TKNEILSMYLNT

-208 KVAAKTYFDKLPS
+208 KVASKTYFNKLPS
-221 ELNYNESS
+221 QINYNEAS
-229 IIVGLLNKPTKYNPY
+229 IIVGLLNKPTKYNPFY
-244 FNPDNAID
+244 NPENAIN
-252 KREEIFYNLFK
+252 KKTEILYNLYK
-263 YEIID
+263 YSKISKMNFD
-268 RTQYD
+268 S
-273 TLRNSDLNLSYKV
+273 LSALDLNLTYKV

-299 VVRNYLIKWAKDNG
+299 VVKNYLINWAKTNN
-313 YDLFSDG
+313 YDLFADG
-320 LKIYTTIDSRMQ
+320 LKIYTTIDSKMQ
-332 EIAENAVK
+332 SHAENAVTE
-340 NQMSRLQ
+340 QMKRLQ
-347 KIFNDHWDGK
+347 NVFNKHWDGK
-357 NPWIDEKGFEIK
+357 NPWIDEKGYEIK
-369 DFLKNTIKRTRYY
+369 DFLKNSIKRTKRY
-382 KSLLKDNEN
+382 KELLKNN
-391 DTIKVFEL
+391 NGDTTKVFDI
-399 LNKKKNMKVFSWD
+399 LNEKKEMKVFSWD
-412 GEIDTVFSIMD
+412 QEIDTIFSVID

-429 NFLQTGFISIE
+429 NFLQAGFISIE
-440 PKTGYIRAWVGGINH
+440 PKTGHIKAWVGGINH

-462 VKQGRRQPGSTF
+462 VKQGKRQPGSTI

-511 PDNHNSKWT
+511 PDNHNGKWT

-535 SITAFMTKKLS
+535 SITAFITKKIS
-546 PNTVVNYAKKLG
+546 PKTVVDYAKKLG
-558 IQSRLDPVPA
+558 IKSKLDPVPA

-582 VGAYSTFIN
+582 VGSYSTFIN

-611 IQEFIPTK
+611 IQKFVPTK
-619 QEALSEETAFLM
+619 NEALSEETAFLM

-649 NPILTTENDVGAKTG
+649 NPELTINNDVGAKTG

-692 SIHFRDWVFGQGAR
+692 SIHFKDWAYGQGAR
-706 TAMPIWQEYMLNIYD
+706 TAMPIWQQYMLSVYNDSTTNI
-721 NEELQIEKGRFDK
+721 NKGKFDK
-734 PTKQINVEIDCSVYS
+734 PSKKISIEIDCSVYNNELKDDS
-749 GLNEKDSSGV
+749 LN
-759 IIDKIKASD
+759 IFMDKIDASD

>member
-91 LVTTLLVTEDIRFYD
+91 LVTTLLVTEAIRFYD

-120 GLSKNILTFGSSG
+120 GLSKNILTFDSSG

-252 KREEIFYNLFK
+252 KRAEIFYNLFK
-263 YEIID
+263 YEVIN

-273 TLRNSDLNLSYKV
+273 TLRNSNLNLSYKV

-749 GLNEKDSSGV
+749 GVNEKDSSGV

>member
-1 MKNLFKMQAL
+1 MNKL
-11 KKTISRLW
+11 KRNIKKLW
-19 IILFL
+19 VILLSGITF
-24 IISSTIIFIASVNYN
+24 IAIFIISVNYN
-39 PYNLFGGMPS
+39 VSNLFGGMPS

-55 PESDLASE
+55 PESELSSE
-63 LYSSDNLL
+63 LYSSDNIL

-76 RYNRSPIEFNELSEE
+76 RYNRSPVKFNELSDE
-91 LVTTLLVTEDIRFYD
+91 LVTTLLVTEDIRFYN
-106 HSGIDFKGLVRASY
+106 HSGIDLKGLVRATY
-120 GLSKNILTFGSSG
+120 GVIKNIATFGSTG
-133 LEGGGSTITQQLAK
+133 FEGGGSTITQQLAK

-160 SGIPFLGLVISKV
+160 SNVPFLGLVISKV
-173 KEWVVAIKLEEFY
+173 KEWIVAVKLEEFY

-208 KVAAKTYFDKLPS
+208 KVAAKTYFNKEPS
-221 ELNYNESS
+221 QLNYNESS
-229 IIVGLLNKPTKYNPY
+229 IIVGLLNKPTKYNPF
-244 FNPDNAID
+244 FNPENATN
-252 KREEIFYNLFK
+252 KRSEIFYNLYK
-263 YEIID
+263 YNIVDKTE
-268 RTQYD
+268 YD
-273 TLRNSDLNLSYKV
+273 SLILTGLNLNYKV
-286 ENQNVGQATYFRT
+286 QNQNVGQATYFRT
-299 VVRNYLIKWAKDNG
+299 VVRNYLISWAKENG

-320 LKIYTTIDSRMQ
+320 LKIYTTIDSKMQ
-332 EIAENAVK
+332 EHAEKAVIE
-340 NQMSRLQ
+340 QMNRLQ
-347 KIFNDHWDGK
+347 NIFSEHWDGR

-369 DFLKNTIKRTRYY
+369 DFLKNNIQRTRYF
-382 KSLLKDNEN
+382 KNLLKNNDN
-391 DTIKVFEL
+391 DTIKTFEL
-399 LNKKKNMKVFSWD
+399 LNKKKKMRVFSWK
-412 GEIDTVFSIMD
+412 GEIDTTFSIMD

-429 NFLQTGFISIE
+429 KFLQAGFVSIE
-440 PKTGYIRAWVGGINH
+440 PKTGHIKAWVGGINH

-462 VKQGRRQPGSTF
+462 VKQGKRQPGSTI

-520 GETMTLRKA
+520 GETMTLRQA

-546 PNTVVNYAKKLG
+546 PKTVVDYAKKLG
-558 IQSRLDPVPA
+558 IQSKLDPVPA

-611 IQEFIPTK
+611 IQDFIPTK
-619 QEALSEETAFLM
+619 QEALSEETAYLM

-649 NPILTTENDVGAKTG
+649 NPELTFNNDVGAKTG

-692 SIHFRDWVFGQGAR
+692 SIHFRDWVYGQGAR
-706 TAMPIWQEYMLNIYD
+706 TAMPIWQQYMLNVYAD
-721 NEELQIEKGRFDK
+721 NNLSIEKGRFDK
-734 PTKQINVEIDCSVYS
+734 PTKKINVEIDCSVYN
-749 GLNEKDSSGV
+749 NEIKSDSLDL
-759 IIDKIKASD
+759 ILDKIDASD

>member
-1 MKNLFKMQAL
+1 MNSL
-11 KKTISRLW
+11 KKIIKTLWVISALS
-19 IILFL
+19 IIVFMLGIYSIKIDLFG
-24 IISSTIIFIASVNYN
+24 
-39 PYNLFGGMPS
+39 LFGGMPS

-55 PESDLASE
+55 PQSELSSE
-63 LYSSDNLL
+63 LYSNDTIL

-76 RYNRSPIEFNELSEE
+76 RYNRSPIKYHELSDE
-91 LVTTLLVTEDIRFYD
+91 LITTLLVTEDIRFYN
-106 HSGIDFKGLVRASY
+106 HSGIDFKGLIRATY
-120 GLSKNILTFGSSG
+120 GVFKNIITLGNSG

-147 NLFKIRREKKGKL
+147 NLFKIRNEMKGKL
-160 SGIPFLGLVISKV
+160 GNIPFVGLIISKI
-173 KEWVVAIKLEEFY
+173 KEWIVAVKLEEFY
-186 TKKEILAMYLNT
+186 TKNEILSMYLNT

-208 KVAAKTYFDKLPS
+208 KVASKTYFNKLPS
-221 ELNYNESS
+221 QINYNEAS
-229 IIVGLLNKPTKYNPY
+229 IIVGLLNKPTKYNPFY
-244 FNPDNAID
+244 NPENAIN
-252 KREEIFYNLFK
+252 KKTEILYNLYK
-263 YEIID
+263 YSKISKMNFD
-268 RTQYD
+268 
-273 TLRNSDLNLSYKV
+273 SLSALGLHLTYKV

-299 VVRNYLIKWAKDNG
+299 VVKNYLINWAKTNN
-313 YDLFSDG
+313 YDLFADG
-320 LKIYTTIDSRMQ
+320 LKIYTTIDSKMQ
-332 EIAENAVK
+332 SHAENAVAE
-340 NQMSRLQ
+340 QMKRLQ
-347 KIFNDHWDGK
+347 NIFNKHWDGK
-357 NPWIDEKGFEIK
+357 NPWIDEKGYEIK
-369 DFLKNTIKRTRYY
+369 DFLKNSIKRTKRY
-382 KSLLKDNEN
+382 KELLKNN
-391 DTIKVFEL
+391 NGDTTKVFDI
-399 LNKKKNMKVFSWD
+399 LNEKKEMKVFSWD
-412 GEIDTVFSIMD
+412 QEIDTIFSVID
-423 SLKYYK
+423 SKKYYK
-429 NFLQTGFISIE
+429 NFLQAGFISIE
-440 PKTGYIRAWVGGINH
+440 PKTGHIKAWVGGINH

-462 VKQGRRQPGSTF
+462 VKQGKRQPGSTI

-511 PDNHNSKWT
+511 PDNHNGKWT

-535 SITAFMTKKLS
+535 SITAFITKKIS
-546 PNTVVNYAKKLG
+546 PKTVVDYAKKLG
-558 IQSRLDPVPA
+558 IKSKLDPVPA

-582 VGAYSTFIN
+582 VGSYSTFIN

-611 IQEFIPTK
+611 IQKFVPTK
-619 QEALSEETAFLM
+619 NEALSEETAFLM

-649 NPILTTENDVGAKTG
+649 NPELTINNDVGAKTG

-692 SIHFRDWVFGQGAR
+692 SIHFKDWAYGQGAR
-706 TAMPIWQEYMLNIYD
+706 TAMPIWQQYMLSVYNDSTTNI
-721 NEELQIEKGRFDK
+721 NKGKFDK
-734 PTKQINVEIDCSVYS
+734 PSKKISIEIDCSVYNNELKDDS
-749 GLNEKDSSGV
+749 LN
-759 IIDKIKASD
+759 IFMDKIDASD

>member
-1 MKNLFKMQAL
+1 MNRLKLFFRR
-11 KKTISRLW
+11 IW
-19 IILFL
+19 ILAIFS
-24 IISSTIIFIASVNYN
+24 IISIFSFILSVNYN
-39 PYNLFGGMPS
+39 PYNLFGDMPS

-55 PESDLASE
+55 PESELSSE
-63 LYSSDNLL
+63 LYSSDNKL

-76 RYNRSPIEFNELSEE
+76 RYNRSPIEFNDLSEK
-91 LVTTLLVTEDIRFYD
+91 LITTLLVTEDIRYYE
-106 HSGIDFKGLVRASY
+106 HSGIDLKGLVRASY
-120 GLSKNILTFGSSG
+120 GVFKNILTFGASG

-147 NLFKIRREKKGKL
+147 NLFKIRRENKGKL
-160 SGIPFLGLVISKV
+160 SNVPFLGLVISKV
-173 KEWVVAIKLEEFY
+173 KEWIVSIKLEEFY

-208 KVAAKTYFDKLPS
+208 KVASKTYFNKLPS

-244 FNPDNAID
+244 FNPENALK
-252 KREEIFYNLFK
+252 KRAEIFYNLYK
-263 YEIID
+263 YEIINK
-268 RTQYD
+268 TLYD
-273 TLRNSDLNLSYKV
+273 SLKNSGLGLTYKV
-286 ENQNVGQATYFRT
+286 ENQNAGQATYFRT
-299 VVRNYLIKWAKDNG
+299 VVRNYLISWAKENN

-320 LKIYTTIDSRMQ
+320 LKIYTTINSQMQ
-332 EIAENAVK
+332 AHAEKAVSD
-340 NQMSRLQ
+340 QMSRLQ
-347 KIFNDHWDGK
+347 KIFDDHWNGK

-369 DFLKNTIKRTRYY
+369 DFLKNSIKRTRYF
-382 KSLLKDNEN
+382 KNLMNNNNN
-391 DTIKVFEL
+391 DTSLVFSL
-399 LNKKKNMKVFSWD
+399 LNKKKEMKVFSWE
-412 GEIDTVFSIMD
+412 GEVDTLFSTMD
-423 SLKYYK
+423 SLRYYK
-429 NFLQTGFISIE
+429 NFLQAGFISIE
-440 PKTGYIRAWVGGINH
+440 PKTGYIRSWVGGINH
-455 KYFKYDH
+455 KFFKYDH
-462 VKQGRRQPGSTF
+462 VKQGKRQPGSTI

-511 PDNHNSKWT
+511 PDNHNGKWS
-520 GETMTLRKA
+520 GETMTLRRA

-535 SITAFMTKKLS
+535 SITAFITKKVS
-546 PNTVVNYAKKLG
+546 PATVVDYAKKLG
-558 IQSRLDPVPA
+558 IQSKLDPVPA

-619 QEALSEETAFLM
+619 KEALSEETAFLM
-631 LHMLKGSK
+631 LHMLKGAK

-649 NPILTTENDVGAKTG
+649 NPELTINNDIGAKTG

-692 SIHFRDWVFGQGAR
+692 SIHFRNWVLGQGAR
-706 TAMPIWQEYMLNIYD
+706 TAMPIWQQYMMEVYADNNLNVD
-721 NEELQIEKGRFDK
+721 KGRFDEPIK
-734 PTKQINVEIDCSVYS
+734 NISVEIDCSVYN
-749 GLNEKDSSGV
+749 NEIKSDSIDV
-759 IIDKIKASD
+759 IIDKIDASD

>member
-1 MKNLFKMQAL
+1 MNSL
-11 KKTISRLW
+11 KKIIKTTWVISTLS
-19 IILFL
+19 I
-24 IISSTIIFIASVNYN
+24 IIFVFGFYSIKIDLFG
-39 PYNLFGGMPS
+39 LFGGMPS

-55 PESDLASE
+55 PQSESSSE
-63 LYSSDNLL
+63 LYSNDTIL

-76 RYNRSPIEFNELSEE
+76 RYNRSPIKYHELSNELI
-91 LVTTLLVTEDIRFYD
+91 TTLLVTEDIRFYN
-106 HSGIDFKGLVRASY
+106 HSGIDFKGLVRATY
-120 GLSKNILTFGSSG
+120 GVFKNIITLGSSG

-147 NLFKIRREKKGKL
+147 NLFKIRNERKGKL
-160 SGIPFLGLVISKV
+160 SNMPFIGLIISKI
-173 KEWVVAIKLEEFY
+173 KEWIVAVKLEEFY
-186 TKKEILAMYLNT
+186 TKNEILSMYFNT

-208 KVAAKTYFDKLPS
+208 KVASKTYFNKLPS
-221 ELNYNESS
+221 QINYNEAS
-229 IIVGLLNKPTKYNPY
+229 IIVGLLNKPTKYNPFY
-244 FNPDNAID
+244 NPENAIN
-252 KREEIFYNLFK
+252 KKTEILYNLYK
-263 YEIID
+263 YSKISKMD
-268 RTQYD
+268 FD
-273 TLRNSDLNLSYKV
+273 SLSALGVNLTYKV
-286 ENQNVGQATYFRT
+286 ENQNTGQATYFRT
-299 VVRNYLIKWAKDNG
+299 VVKNYLINWAKNNN

-320 LKIYTTIDSRMQ
+320 LKIYTTIDSKMQ
-332 EIAENAVK
+332 YHAENAVAE
-340 NQMSRLQ
+340 QMERLQ
-347 KIFNDHWDGK
+347 NVFNKHWDGK
-357 NPWIDEKGFEIK
+357 NPWIDEKGYEIK
-369 DFLKNTIKRTRYY
+369 DFLKNSIKRTKRY
-382 KSLLKDNEN
+382 KDLLKNNKGDTTRVFDILNE
-391 DTIKVFEL
+391 
-399 LNKKKNMKVFSWD
+399 KKEIKVFSWD
-412 GEIDTVFSIMD
+412 QEIDTIFSVMD

-429 NFLQTGFISIE
+429 NFLQAGFISIE
-440 PKTGYIRAWVGGINH
+440 PKTGHIKAWVGGINH

-462 VKQGRRQPGSTF
+462 VKQGKRQPGSTI

-511 PDNHNSKWT
+511 PDNHNGKWT

-535 SITAFMTKKLS
+535 SITAFITKKIS
-546 PNTVVNYAKKLG
+546 PKTVVDYAKKLG
-558 IQSRLDPVPA
+558 IKSKLDPVPA
-568 VCLGAGGDVSLFDL
+568 ICLGAGGDVSLFDL
-582 VGAYSTFIN
+582 VGSYSTFIN

-611 IQEFIPTK
+611 IQKFIPTK
-619 QEALSEETAFLM
+619 NEALNEETAFLM

-649 NPILTTENDVGAKTG
+649 NPELTINNDVGAKTG

-692 SIHFRDWVFGQGAR
+692 SIHFKNWTYGQGAR
-706 TAMPIWQEYMLNIYD
+706 TAMPIWQQYMLSVYNDSTINI
-721 NEELQIEKGRFDK
+721 NKGKFDK
-734 PTKQINVEIDCSVYS
+734 PSKKISIEIDCSVYNNDLKDDS
-749 GLNEKDSSGV
+749 LNV
-759 IIDKIKASD
+759 FIDKIGASD

>member
-1 MKNLFKMQAL
+1 MSSL
-11 KKTISRLW
+11 KKIIKTTW
-19 IILFL
+19 II
-24 IISSTIIFIASVNYN
+24 STLSIIIFVFGFYSIKIDLFG
-39 PYNLFGGMPS
+39 LFGGMPS

-55 PESDLASE
+55 PQSELSSE
-63 LYSSDNLL
+63 LYSNDTIL

-76 RYNRSPIEFNELSEE
+76 RYNRSPIKYHELSNELI
-91 LVTTLLVTEDIRFYD
+91 TTLLVTEDIRFYN
-106 HSGIDFKGLVRASY
+106 HSGIDFKGLVRATY
-120 GLSKNILTFGSSG
+120 GVFKNIITLGSSG

-147 NLFKIRREKKGKL
+147 NLFKIRNERKGKL
-160 SGIPFLGLVISKV
+160 SNMPFIGLIISKI
-173 KEWVVAIKLEEFY
+173 KEWIVAVKLEEFY
-186 TKKEILAMYLNT
+186 TKNEILSMYFNT

-208 KVAAKTYFDKLPS
+208 KVASKTYFNKLPS
-221 ELNYNESS
+221 QINYNEAS
-229 IIVGLLNKPTKYNPY
+229 IIVGLLNKPTKYNPFY
-244 FNPDNAID
+244 NPENAIN
-252 KREEIFYNLFK
+252 KKTEILYNLYK
-263 YEIID
+263 YSKISKMD
-268 RTQYD
+268 FD
-273 TLRNSDLNLSYKV
+273 SLSALGVNLTYKV
-286 ENQNVGQATYFRT
+286 ENQNTGQATYFRT
-299 VVRNYLIKWAKDNG
+299 VVKNYLINWAKNNN

-320 LKIYTTIDSRMQ
+320 LKIYTTIDSKMQ
-332 EIAENAVK
+332 YHAENAVAE
-340 NQMSRLQ
+340 QMERLQ
-347 KIFNDHWDGK
+347 NIFNKHWDGK
-357 NPWIDEKGFEIK
+357 NPWIDEKGYEIK
-369 DFLKNTIKRTRYY
+369 DFLKNSIKRTKRY
-382 KSLLKDNEN
+382 KDLLKNNKGDTTRVFDILNE
-391 DTIKVFEL
+391 
-399 LNKKKNMKVFSWD
+399 KKEIKVFSWD
-412 GEIDTVFSIMD
+412 QEIDTIFSVMD

-429 NFLQTGFISIE
+429 NFLQAGFISIE
-440 PKTGYIRAWVGGINH
+440 PKTGHIKAWVGGINH

-462 VKQGRRQPGSTF
+462 VKQGKRQPGSTI

-511 PDNHNSKWT
+511 PDNHNGKWT

-535 SITAFMTKKLS
+535 SITAFITKKIS
-546 PNTVVNYAKKLG
+546 PKTVVDYAKKLG
-558 IQSRLDPVPA
+558 IKSKLDPVPA
-568 VCLGAGGDVSLFDL
+568 ICLGAGGDVSLFDL
-582 VGAYSTFIN
+582 VGSYSTFIN

-611 IQEFIPTK
+611 IQKFVPTK
-619 QEALSEETAFLM
+619 NEALSEETAFLM

-649 NPILTTENDVGAKTG
+649 NPELTINNDVGAKTG

-692 SIHFRDWVFGQGAR
+692 SIHFKNWVYGQGAR
-706 TAMPIWQEYMLNIYD
+706 TAMPIWQQYMLSVYNDSTINI
-721 NEELQIEKGRFDK
+721 NKGKFDK
-734 PTKQINVEIDCSVYS
+734 PSKKISIEIDCSVYNNDLKDDS
-749 GLNEKDSSGV
+749 LNV
-759 IIDKIKASD
+759 FIDKIGASD